1 MPPARTG
8 VADYSVALMRAMAAI
23 KNRPQVD
30 NLPYIYHVGNN
41 ALHREIYARA
51 LQEPGVVVLHDAVLH
66 HFFLGSL
73 NQRQYIEEFT
83 YNYGAW
89 QDGVAQTLW
98 NQRARSASDPRYFRY
113 PMLRRI
119 AERSTAVIVHNPAAA
134 NTVRAHAPNAKIHE
148 IPHLFVEPG
157 LPPGYEIERLR
168 ARLGLERKFLFGV
181 FGHLRESKR
190 LNTILRAFDSVRRV
204 TDAALVVAGEF
215 ASSDLERA
223 VNPLLHDLN
232 IIRTGYLA
240 EREFWLYASAVDAC
254 INLRYPP
261 AGETSG
267 IAIRLMGI
275 GKPVLLSGGP
285 EVLRYP
291 EAACVKLDPGSGE
304 QEALEAVML
313 WLAKSPSDARDIG
326 RRAREYIR
334 HHHAGER
341 VAAMYWS
348 VLEQAPALI

>member
-1 MPPARTG
+1 M
-8 VADYSVALMRAMAAI
+8 ADYSVALVRAMALT
-23 KNRPQVD
+23 KNRPQPED
-30 NLPYIYHVGNN
+30 LPHLYHVGNN

-51 LQEPGVVVLHDAVLH
+51 LREPGVVVLHDAVLH

-73 NQRQYIEEFT
+73 NQRQYVEEFT

-89 QDGVAQTLW
+89 HQGLARTLW
-98 NQRARSASDPRYFRY
+98 NERARSASDPRYFRY
-113 PMLRRI
+113 PMLRRL

-134 NTVRAHAPNAKIHE
+134 NMVRAHAPNANVHE
-148 IPHLFVEPG
+148 IPHLFVEPE

-168 ARLGLERKFLFGV
+168 ARLGRREFLFGV

-190 LNTILRAFDSVRRV
+190 LNAILRAFDSVRRLSN
-204 TDAALVVAGEF
+204 AALVIAGEF

-223 VNPLLHDLN
+223 VGPLLHGPN
-232 IIRTGYLA
+232 IIRTGYLSD
-240 EREFWLYASAVDAC
+240 RDFWLYASAVDAC

-275 GKPVLLSGGP
+275 GKPVFLSGGP
-285 EVLRYP
+285 EVSRYP
-291 EAACVKLDPGSGE
+291 EAACVKLDPGPGE
-304 QEALEAVML
+304 QEALEAAML
-313 WLAKSPSDARDIG
+313 WLAKSPSDARGIG
-326 RRAREYIR
+326 QRAREHIR
-334 HHHAGER
+334 NHHAGER